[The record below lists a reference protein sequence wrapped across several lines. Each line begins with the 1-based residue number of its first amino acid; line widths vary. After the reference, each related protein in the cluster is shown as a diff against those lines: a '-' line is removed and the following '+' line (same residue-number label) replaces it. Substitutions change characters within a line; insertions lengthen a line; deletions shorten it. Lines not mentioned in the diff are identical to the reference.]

1 MTKTSLTS
9 FDVNYWVIPSEMDIR
24 KTEVACTYVYLTC
37 TECTSTSVRNGT
49 CCVHVYAIESV
60 HMYLACTGGIRVGT
74 CRVHGTTPYTCT
86 YRVLYGPTEYKRG
99 TCCVHGFSY
108 RCTAHVPNGRLVHAR
123 YMWTRTRSTTWV
135 HGYSTCIMYG
145 VHVYRQCTMC
155 QFDNSP

>member
-1 MTKTSLTS
+1 MSSALMTKTSLTS

-108 RCTAHVPNGRLVHAR
+108 RCTAHVPNGI
-123 YMWTRTRSTTWV
+123 RTAHYTSIGMCLTL
-135 HGYSTCIMYG
+135 YSKMSQKKHSLPSRG
-145 VHVYRQCTMC
+145 C
-155 QFDNSP
+155 QSF